1 MTWDY
6 RACFV
11 LGNAINASA
20 FGALLHSFG
29 LEFSGPGVAYLYE
42 DGRVMERRGQSHD
55 LASFVADG
63 SSPRPSA
70 FAQLKSEEFSFDFG
84 FVTLP
89 PLHGMG
95 PTASLA
101 AAWLDISNRK
111 LESMG
116 YALEDRGTHLLELLV
131 AIFQAL
137 NARSMVFGRELDV
150 QQFLKLFSGQ
160 LPLSE
165 LDEQVDVA
173 ISVPTAIAQQML
185 SNPRTREFDI
195 RGTHVLAR
203 YLVGLE
209 DLFPS
214 LNA

>member
-1 MTWDY
+1 LSWDY
-6 RACFV
+6 RACFI

-29 LEFSGPGVAYLYE
+29 LEFNGPSVAYIHE
-42 DGRVMERRGQSHD
+42 NGRVMERQGQPHD

-70 FAQLKSEEFSFDFG
+70 FAQLRSEEFSFDFG

-89 PLHGMG
+89 PLPGMD

-101 AAWLDISNRK
+101 AAWLEISNRK

-116 YALEDRGTHLLELLV
+116 YALEDRGTNLLELLV
-131 AIFQAL
+131 AFFQTL
-137 NARSMVFGRELDV
+137 NARSMAFGREMNAE
-150 QQFLKLFSGQ
+150 QFLALFAGQ

-173 ISVPTAIAQQML
+173 IAVPTVIAQQML
-185 SNPRTREFDI
+185 NNPRTREFDI
-195 RGTHVLAR
+195 RGTHALAR